1 VAAGRRTGEAR
12 AEGEGTLAMRATEL
26 LGRDHRMVRDLF
38 LRFERTPLD
47 DGPGRQDLFDRIV
60 DELDV
65 HARAE
70 EEVFYPAVRAASRRI
85 DDAEAGH
92 QHLRRIIA
100 EVQGREPAS
109 SEFTAGVHLVKQI
122 VFAHVME
129 EESGVFLDA
138 ERMGTP
144 ELERLGAAV
153 AERKATLSRAPRRA
167 A

>member
-1 VAAGRRTGEAR
+1 
-12 AEGEGTLAMRATEL
+12 MRATEL
-26 LGRDHRMVRDLF
+26 LARDHRAVRELF

-47 DGPGRQDLFDRIV
+47 DGSSRQDLFDRIV

-70 EEVFYPAVRAASRRI
+70 EEVFYPAVRQASRRI

-92 QHLRRIIA
+92 AHLRHVITQIKDC
-100 EVQGREPAS
+100 EPAS
-109 SEFTAGVHLVKQI
+109 SEFTAGVRLIKRI

-129 EESGVFLDA
+129 EEAGIFLDA

-144 ELERLGAAV
+144 ALERLGAQL
-153 AERKATLSRAPRRA
+153 AERKEALARATRRA